1 MKKIYEEAEEKLYK
15 KGYYVSNMVYD
26 NTMYEICD
34 GNGKVLIDYLSL
46 SHLECLA
53 NMLPSIRK

>member
-15 KGYYVSNMVYD
+15 KGYYVSNMAYD

-34 GNGKVLIDYLSL
+34 SKGKVLIDYLTV